1 MSFAIV
7 YAGAALAPNITVIG
21 VGRLLGLILV
31 FYICLP
37 IYCVLIQNK

>member
-21 VGRLLGLILV
+21 VDGIFPFLISRYL
-31 FYICLP
+31 
-37 IYCVLIQNK
+37 